1 MVVPYPQIRHRRK
14 PQRYAAS
21 PHEASGRI
29 IGVWVLWVRAG
40 RVRWEWRTS
49 EGLIPPPRECTR
61 SVWSSAFR
69 RPFERRSSSRVNA
82 ELQTG
87 GGSKMRP
94 AVVAP
99 RRPMAAGVSSV
110 PGSWSQQSDEN
121 EEDNWIHGEP
131 LSLWHM
137 HWDSEPMGDP
147 PHPSSGH
154 ALPHWGV
161 TV

>member
-1 MVVPYPQIRHRRK
+1 MEQQTPPLVPLESEPKYSFCQWFFDTS
-14 PQRYAAS
+14 A
-21 PHEASGRI
+21 EVGRI
-29 IGVWVLWVRAG
+29 
-40 RVRWEWRTS
+40 
-49 EGLIPPPRECTR
+49 LIPPPRECTR